1 MKSLLISFLSMVALL
16 TTALAPVLM
25 GVQAQEVGSQRSA
38 VVLMYHRF
46 GESAYPSTNTTVAQL
61 EDHIRAL
68 QTGGHSVVS
77 LADVVSAHKGDI
89 TPPPKAVAI
98 TVDDAYRSFL
108 TVAWPRL
115 KAAGFPVT
123 LFVATD
129 AVESG
134 YSDSLTWAEV
144 RMLQKEGVTI
154 GAHSHTHSH
163 LPSLSSDGV
172 KRDLEAMATAF
183 ERSLSAVPSLYA
195 YPHGEAGLADIDA
208 VRDHGFQAAF
218 GQHSGAIG
226 RHSDRHYLPRFALNE
241 AYGEVDRFRL
251 VIDTV
256 PLPVIAIT
264 PPDPILNGHP
274 KTLTLSLGKPPANI
288 ADLTCYG
295 PRGQLLKSVIKK
307 DAVDVVTG
315 SPFNPGRVRVNC
327 TLRSDLPETQ
337 GRWHWFGWQVIAGFE
352 TEGVPVHPRYR

>member
-1 MKSLLISFLSMVALL
+1 MRSLLISFLSTVALL
-16 TTALAPVLM
+16 AISLAPELM
-25 GVQAQEVGSQRSA
+25 LAPAQGADGQESA

-46 GESAYPSTNTTVAQL
+46 GERAYPSTNTTIAQL

-68 QTGGHSVVS
+68 QVGGHAVVS
-77 LADVVSAHKGDI
+77 LADVVSAYNGEI
-89 TPPPKAVAI
+89 TLPPKAVAI

-134 YSDSLTWAEV
+134 YGDSLTWAEV

-163 LPSLSSDGV
+163 LPALSSDGV
-172 KRDLEAMATAF
+172 KQDLEAMATAF
-183 ERSLSAVPSLYA
+183 DRVLAAVPNLYA
-195 YPHGEAGLADIDA
+195 YPYGEAGLADIEA
-208 VRDHGFQAAF
+208 VREAGFQAAF

-226 RHSDRHYLPRFALNE
+226 RYSDRHYLPRFALNE
-241 AYGEVDRFRL
+241 TYGEAARFRL
-251 VIDTV
+251 VINTL
-256 PLPVIAIT
+256 PLPVMAVA
-264 PPDPILNGHP
+264 PSDPVLKEHP
-274 KTLTLSLGKPPANI
+274 KTLTFSLGKPPENI

-295 PRGQLLKSVIKK
+295 PRGQLLKSAIEK
-307 DAVDVVTG
+307 DVVDIETA
-315 SPFNPGRVRVNC
+315 SPFRPGRVRVNC
-327 TLRSDLPETQ
+327 TLRSDLPETK
-337 GRWHWFGWQVIAGFE
+337 GRWYWFGWQMIAGFE
-352 TEGVPVHPRYR
+352 TEGVAVHPRYR